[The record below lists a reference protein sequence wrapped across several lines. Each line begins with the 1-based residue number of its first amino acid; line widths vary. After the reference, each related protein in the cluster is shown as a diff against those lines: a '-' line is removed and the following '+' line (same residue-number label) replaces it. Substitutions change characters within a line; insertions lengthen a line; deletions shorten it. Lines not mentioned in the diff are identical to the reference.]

1 MKKREMGQK
10 CAESIYA
17 ELRILDKLSLETK
30 KKYEKEEYVWNVFWL
45 GLEPK
50 LSLESRI
57 LMKKRDMAQMC
68 AECIL
73 ARLRT

>member
-30 KKYEKEEYVWNVFWL
+30 KKYEKEGGGSNMSGMYFD
-45 GLEPK
+45 K
-50 LSLESRI
+50 
-57 LMKKRDMAQMC
+57 A
-68 AECIL
+68 
-73 ARLRT
+73 

>member
-1 MKKREMGQK
+1 MEIEILMKKREMGQK

-30 KKYEKEEYVWNVFWL
+30 TKN
-45 GLEPK
+45 
-50 LSLESRI
+50 
-57 LMKKRDMAQMC
+57 MKKREVGQIC

-73 ARLRT
+73 TRLRT

>member
-1 MKKREMGQK
+1 MEIEILMKKREMGQK

-30 KKYEKEEYVWNVFWL
+30 KN
-45 GLEPK
+45 
-50 LSLESRI
+50 
-57 LMKKRDMAQMC
+57 MKKREVGQIC

-73 ARLRT
+73 TRLRT